1 QLRSSASLSRLQ
13 PILHR
18 IHAGERT
25 KAEFQLLREKTL
37 GEDGHV
43 PLATSCKSKQLAQ
56 AYHACQESGALPHSS
71 EKVVQ
76 HRWAEVTL
84 FQFVYSM
91 INTGMGLCVLPQEAD
106 RLNNAAG
113 SLWVGIYLAVCG
125 SAQLIC
131 PLAGK
136 LSDRH
141 ASRWGRRRP
150 FIATGSVLSI
160 LALFCLREASIRSW
174 PLTYLVAL
182 LVAQLA
188 LNLAFS
194 AHNGLPA
201 DLYNENG
208 GGSPKDHE
216 EKDTVGVVSAF
227 VAMHTFLGSLFAI
240 LVIISTHEMPVHVQY
255 SCYMMALAF
264 ACVVVCQAANEDSTL
279 HRENTTAITAA
290 EVFGSFTLDPSV
302 DKDFLWVCIGRL
314 FYYVSTSVTVFL
326 YYYLRDILNIDDES
340 ELRIK
345 LASLMI
351 AAQVVGAMVSVPA
364 GRSSNILGRKPVI
377 YIGCSIMSL
386 TFLLYIWAPLMPED
400 VRWHLVLAAGMC
412 YGLGSGIYVSVDYAL
427 ALDCLP
433 QGKTTAE
440 AFGLWGVAGFLGCTL
455 GPIVSGLLLAANQVS
470 SHHTNSFVSHYA
482 YHGYVIVMLTV
493 GVFMNVFVLGATYL
507 IKGTQ

>member
-1 QLRSSASLSRLQ
+1 
-13 PILHR
+13 
-18 IHAGERT
+18 
-25 KAEFQLLREKTL
+25 
-37 GEDGHV
+37 
-43 PLATSCKSKQLAQ
+43 
-56 AYHACQESGALPHSS
+56 
-71 EKVVQ
+71 
-76 HRWAEVTL
+76 
-84 FQFVYSM
+84 
-91 INTGMGLCVLPQEAD
+91 
-106 RLNNAAG
+106 
-113 SLWVGIYLAVCG
+113 
-125 SAQLIC
+125 
-131 PLAGK
+131 
-136 LSDRH
+136 
-141 ASRWGRRRP
+141 
-150 FIATGSVLSI
+150 
-160 LALFCLREASIRSW
+160 
-174 PLTYLVAL
+174 
-182 LVAQLA
+182 
-188 LNLAFS
+188 
-194 AHNGLPA
+194 
-201 DLYNENG
+201 
-208 GGSPKDHE
+208 
-216 EKDTVGVVSAF
+216 
-227 VAMHTFLGSLFAI
+227 
-240 LVIISTHEMPVHVQY
+240 
-255 SCYMMALAF
+255 MMALAF

-326 YYYLRDILNIDDES
+326 YYYLRDILNIDDETAQS

-412 YGLGSGIYVSVDYAL
+412 YGLGSGIYVSVDYAGLLRKRSLCAL

-493 GVFMNVFVLGATYL
+493 GVFMNVRQTSCWKKGRPRIVQETLQSNMWSSIICSVEIERITMKDVLNSVPALHLDDSDSNRRGRKGLAFVLKHMLCPCLGNNSNRARKISDDFSSESESTGSSRSSSSSDVL
-507 IKGTQ
+507 